1 MDPAKSTKQ
10 DALFHAFGSRGAHQV
25 CGMAGPVDVEHEK
38 LVFLPDDAYFFT
50 HLGKACCEL
59 IGIDNEGSFD

>member
-1 MDPAKSTKQ
+1 
-10 DALFHAFGSRGAHQV
+10 
-25 CGMAGPVDVEHEK
+25 MAGPVDVEHEK